1 MICCG
6 SRGDRG
12 GGCKQRRA
20 TFRLSLTA
28 MLLCFGM
35 PGCKSYD
42 TSDVTGTWVVTT
54 ESRQRFL
61 SAAQQKAS
69 AKIVLETNQRFIA
82 SEVPEDLLYGT
93 TEAGAGLVTGS
104 GVWKLASHEG
114 RQQVQLEFR
123 AITVGQR
130 GSVPCGAQ
138 LDISRGWSA
147 VSLYYF
153 QGDPDQVRRIE
164 FEKN

>member
-1 MICCG
+1 MFRLLLIAILVFFG
-6 SRGDRG
+6 ML
-12 GGCKQRRA
+12 GCKG
-20 TFRLSLTA
+20 F
-28 MLLCFGM
+28 
-35 PGCKSYD
+35 D
-42 TSDVTGTWVVTT
+42 TSDVTGTWIVTA

-69 AKIVLETNQRFIA
+69 GKIVLETNRRFIA
-82 SEVPEDLLYGT
+82 SEVPEDLLYGPP
-93 TEAGAGLVTGS
+93 ESGAGLVTGS
-104 GVWKLASHEG
+104 GVWKFVSSEG

-138 LDISRGWSA
+138 LDISSGWSA

-164 FEKN
+164 FERK